1 MTQDGPPNPDASD
14 RRVAELEAEVE
25 ELRRALARRDAVRS
39 ADRAAARRK
48 GGRAPDDA
56 PRAGRGAAAPAYQAD
71 LAEAA
76 AEMATLRRIARE
88 LEESRAALREREARL
103 RLILDSATD
112 FAIFTTDLDLRVT
125 SWNEGA
131 RRLLGWEEGAI
142 LGRSAALIFT
152 PEDRAAGVPERERAQ
167 ALETGRAE
175 DERWHLRADGSRFW
189 GSGLVMPLRDPAA
202 APDAPPL
209 GLLQIMRDL
218 TGRRR
223 AEEAL
228 RESEEHLR
236 HIVELSPQILWT
248 ADREGNITAVGGRA
262 RQLSGI
268 AGEEMLGEGWARIVH
283 PDELPRLFE
292 AKARALATGEPLDV
306 EYRFRLAD
314 GSYRWMRSRAY
325 PRRDASGRIVGWYGT
340 TEDIHDRRVAE
351 ARLAA
356 LVELGDRLRELGD
369 PAAIAQAAAEVIGR
383 GLEAARA
390 GYGTVDPEE
399 RLIRIERDWTRGTAA
414 SFAGEHRLTDYWAGF
429 VEELRRGEVV
439 AIGDTA
445 RDPRTASSAAGF
457 AAVGV
462 RACVH
467 VPVTREGRVVA
478 LLYVH
483 DAAPRRWTEEE
494 VDFVRGVAERAWAA
508 TERAQA
514 EERRA
519 LLLAEL
525 NHRVKNTLAVVQ
537 ALALQTARSAPDLP
551 SFVAAFQTRLIALA
565 RAHDLL
571 TQADWRGATAEEMVR
586 TELGG
591 EERADLGGCASSA
604 VLPPVQALALAL
616 ALHELAT
623 NAAKHGALSTPEGR
637 VSVACRTDPADG
649 ATLIEWVERGGP
661 AVSGPPI
668 RHGFGLRLLQ
678 RGLARQAGME
688 AELRFEPEGL
698 RCTLRLPV
706 LANAAGRARRPRP

>member
-1 MTQDGPPNPDASD
+1 VTQDGPPNPDASD

-39 ADRAAARRK
+39 AGRAAARRK
-48 GGRAPDDA
+48 GERAPDDA
-56 PRAGRGAAAPAYQAD
+56 PSYQPD
-71 LAEAA
+71 LAEAE
-76 AEMATLRRIARE
+76 AETATLRRIARE
-88 LEESRAALREREARL
+88 LEESRAALREHEARL

-209 GLLQIMRDL
+209 GLLKIMRDL

-248 ADREGNITAVGGRA
+248 ADREGNVTAISGRV

-292 AKARALATGEPLDV
+292 AKARALATGQPLDV

-356 LVELGDRLRELGD
+356 LVELGDRLRELHD
-369 PAAIAQAAAEVIGR
+369 PATIAQAAAEVIGR

-414 SFAGEHRLTDYWAGF
+414 SFAGEHRLMDYWAGF

-445 RDPRTASSAAGF
+445 RDPRTAASAAGF

-551 SFVAAFQTRLIALA
+551 SFVSAFQARLIALG

-571 TQADWRGATAEEMVR
+571 TQADWRGATAEEVVR
-586 TELGG
+586 TELRG
-591 EERADLGGCASSA
+591 EERADLGGCASPA

-637 VSVACRTDPADG
+637 VFVACRTDPADG

-661 AVSGPPI
+661 TVSGPPV

-706 LANAAGRARRPRP
+706 RANAAAGRARRTRP